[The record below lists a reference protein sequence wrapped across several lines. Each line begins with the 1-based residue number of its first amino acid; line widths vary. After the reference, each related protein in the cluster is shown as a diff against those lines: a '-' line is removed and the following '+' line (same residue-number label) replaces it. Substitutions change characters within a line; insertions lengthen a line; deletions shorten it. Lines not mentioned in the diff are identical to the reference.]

1 MAVYVTDF
9 RAWAEEWCKQF
20 QKDKR
25 NNENLFSS
33 ITVISHDGKRS
44 CYTVVGDAKTGK
56 IAGARRRA
64 GEKHDG
70 KIGIGV
76 AYARYLGVEIP
87 VERKAVPL
95 QTLKNG
101 EHFVTVDSHDKG
113 VYIGK
118 DDSKTQH
125 IWRCF
130 CDESYSFLRGSCG
143 NMLVY
148 KE

>member
-9 RAWAEEWCKQF
+9 RAWAEEWYKQF

-25 NNENLFSS
+25 NNENLFCS
-33 ITVISHDGKRS
+33 ITVISPSSEMSR
-44 CYTVVGDAKTGK
+44 YTVVGDAKTGK
-56 IAGARRRA
+56 IATAKRRK
-64 GEKHDG
+64 GEKHNG

-76 AYARYLGVEIP
+76 AYARYRGVEIP

-101 EHFVTVDSHDKG
+101 EYFVTVDSHDRG

-130 CDESYSFLRGSCG
+130 YDESYSSLRGSCG